1 MGRQTNFLRSSIVS
15 LAVCGV
21 ASVALLAPDL
31 VAAQTL
37 KEALALTYDGNP
49 TLRAARAAL
58 RSVNEGVPQELS
70 NWRPLVTLNGSVG
83 KQRIDSEF
91 SVAGSQTTTPHEGS
105 ISLVQPLFR
114 GFRTVSGVARAENQ
128 VLSQRQSLRLTEQ
141 QVLLRA
147 TTAYM
152 DVWRDQAILNLNI
165 NNEQVLGRQLEASN
179 DRFEVGEITRTD
191 VAQSE
196 SRLSR
201 ATGDRIAAEGNLEI
215 SRAVFLEVIGNPAGT
230 LQQPPSLQGLPNSEA
245 DVIAIAR
252 ESNPDVLSV
261 LYAEKA
267 AQENVRQVFGEL
279 LPTLNL
285 NGTVSRTRE
294 SSSSSS
300 RNERDSIIAQLTVP
314 LYQQGFVSSR
324 VREAKQL
331 ASQRRLELEEA
342 VRRVEQQ
349 SVSSWEAL
357 VTARAQIESS
367 QAEVRSGEIAL
378 DGVRQENAVGARTV
392 LDILDAEQELLDA
405 QVGLVRV
412 QRDEVVASFQVLFAM
427 GSLNAM
433 VLELPVEFYDVEDS
447 YQSVRG
453 RWFGISAP
461 ESGWDGEYVT
471 LPDIGEPD

>member
-1 MGRQTNFLRSSIVS
+1 MGRQTNFMRRSMLGLV
-15 LAVCGV
+15 VCAV
-21 ASVALLAPDL
+21 ASAALLAPDPA
-31 VAAQTL
+31 AAQTL
-37 KEALALTYDGNP
+37 KEALALTYNGNP

-105 ISLVQPLFR
+105 ISLIQPLFR

-128 VLSQRQSLRLTEQ
+128 VMSQRQSLRLTEQ

-147 TTAYM
+147 TTAFM
-152 DVWRDQAILNLNI
+152 DVWRDLAILNLNI

-215 SRAVFLEVIGNPAGT
+215 SRAVFLEVIGSPAGT

-252 ESNPDVLSV
+252 ENNPDVLSV
-261 LYAEKA
+261 FYAEKA

-342 VRRVEQQ
+342 MRRVEQQ

-367 QAEVRSGEIAL
+367 NAEVRSAEIAL

-427 GSLNAM
+427 GSLNAN
-433 VLELPVEFYDVEDS
+433 VLELPVEVYDVEDS